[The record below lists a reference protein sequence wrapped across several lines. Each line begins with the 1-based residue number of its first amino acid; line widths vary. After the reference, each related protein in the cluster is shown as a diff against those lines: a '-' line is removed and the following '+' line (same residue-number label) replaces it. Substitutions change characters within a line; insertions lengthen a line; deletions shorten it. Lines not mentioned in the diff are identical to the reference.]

1 MRCPCR
7 ARFRKTECIFMELRN
22 QHAPG
27 GGWSDLSR
35 RKTNGSQSTGAAYP
49 LAVLGDYSLY
59 RGWIISL
66 QWSAPNRL
74 SHRFS
79 QSPGI
84 SSGKLAS
91 SEDSHGSR
99 QARSADYGDSFT
111 KLHFPRIPRKLA
123 PITMGQDALRGFS
136 RRYYFIIRVRER
148 ASPSLKS
155 LILFNLR
162 NNTMIRRRAIRS
174 FIRRDREFFVEFPK
188 LRQTCSH
195 ELLLFDIT
203 AVSAGFQL
211 NGLLAKRG

>member
-1 MRCPCR
+1 MYTAPTCPVDDLI
-7 ARFRKTECIFMELRN
+7 FRVLDP
-22 QHAPG
+22 QVPPPPPP
-27 GGWSDLSR
+27 SR
-35 RKTNGSQSTGAAYP
+35 
-49 LAVLGDYSLY
+49 VLGDYSLY

-74 SHRFS
+74 SHWFS

-123 PITMGQDALRGFS
+123 PITMGLALRGYS
-136 RRYYFIIRVRER
+136 RRYYFIIRARARER
-148 ASPSLKS
+148 ASPSHKALV
-155 LILFNLR
+155 LFNLR

-174 FIRRDREFFVEFPK
+174 VYTTWSRIFRR
-188 LRQTCSH
+188 
-195 ELLLFDIT
+195 
-203 AVSAGFQL
+203 VSKVAA
-211 NGLLAKRG
+211 NLLARIASFSTSRQFPRAFN

>member
-1 MRCPCR
+1 M
-7 ARFRKTECIFMELRN
+7 
-22 QHAPG
+22 PG
-27 GGWSDLSR
+27 GVDSLIFRVASER
-35 RKTNGSQSTGAAYP
+35 FSFHRCRLP

-74 SHRFS
+74 SHWFS

-111 KLHFPRIPRKLA
+111 KFHFPRIPKARFYHDGACLTRIFA
-123 PITMGQDALRGFS
+123 TLLLYNSRTRTCLSLFS
-136 RRYYFIIRVRER
+136 SSPKSFI
-148 ASPSLKS
+148 S
-155 LILFNLR
+155 FNLL
-162 NNTMIRRRAIRS
+162 NNTMICRETIRS
-174 FIRRDREFFVEFPK
+174 FIQRDREFFVELPKFP
-188 LRQTCSH
+188 QSCSH